1 MNRLVA
7 GVSPLSIQENV
18 QLKPYTTFKIG
29 GAARYFAEVRAPGH
43 LREAVKIATAQKLPP
58 FVLGSGS
65 NMLVSDRGI
74 EAMVLHPTYQG
85 FRVIEDGQ
93 DEVLA
98 EVGAGR
104 CWDGVVKWAVENGYW
119 GIENLS
125 HIPGQAGAA
134 LVQNIGAYGQ
144 QLSDVL
150 VNAVVMDM
158 GTIEPKRFDAK
169 GCKLGYRTSIFNTT
183 DKGRW
188 LIFILTLRLKKH
200 GRPNLKY
207 PDLASWFEGNPKP
220 SLEDIR
226 AAVTTIRDRKFPY
239 PCEEKGGN
247 AGSFFKNLMLN
258 DVQYRKLQ
266 LAVTK
271 NFDAATLNQLHA
283 LRQRFTSGSAIRI
296 PSAFLIE
303 ICGLKG
309 FGVGGARVNESQ
321 PLVILNQGGATAD
334 DVLSLARHIRQTV
347 HQRTGMVLPLEP
359 ELVGFT
365 LEEVRSTMALSS

>member
-1 MNRLVA
+1 MPFSVQA
-7 GVSPLSIQENV
+7 NV
-18 QLKPYTTFKIG
+18 PLKPYTTFKIG
-29 GAARYFAEVRAPGH
+29 GPARCFAEVQSAAAVQ
-43 LREAVKIATAQKLPP
+43 EAIQFASTQHFPL
-58 FVLGSGS
+58 FVLAGGS
-65 NMLVSDRGI
+65 NVLVSDRGV
-74 EAMVLHPTYQG
+74 EAMVLHPRNSGIRMAEDAPGQVLV
-85 FRVIEDGQ
+85 RVE
-93 DEVLA
+93 
-98 EVGAGR
+98 AGES
-104 CWDGVVKWAVENGYW
+104 WDGVVAWATENGYW

-125 HIPGQAGAA
+125 HIPGQVGAA

-144 QLSDVL
+144 QISDVL
-150 VNAVVMDM
+150 ESSHVISLET
-158 GTIEPKRFDAK
+158 GEAK
-169 GCKLGYRTSIFNTT
+169 ILGAKNCRLGYRSSIFNTT
-183 DKGRW
+183 EKGEC
-188 LIFILTLRLKKH
+188 LIWALTLRLKKH
-200 GRPNLKY
+200 GEPNLKY

-226 AAVTTIRDRKFPY
+226 AAVITIRDRKFPY
-239 PCEEKGGN
+239 PCGEKGGN

-283 LRQRFTSGSAIRI
+283 LRQRLTSGSAIKI

-365 LEEVRSTMALSS
+365 LEEVRSSMALSS